1 MEVSD
6 PVAEQPTGSLGQ
18 ANSETEH
25 LLASI
30 AWILIA
36 VDERGAVTRWNAA
49 AEAAFAMPA
58 AAVLGRPLRETGIA
72 WDWRAMLDRIALAR
86 ASDTPTRF
94 DDVAYRRVDGGEGYL
109 GITLATIRAGRGQ
122 PAGILLLGAD
132 TTERRLLEAQLAQAQ
147 KLESIG
153 QLAAGVAHEL
163 NTPIQFIGDNVRFM
177 QGAFA
182 ELSEL
187 LESYRAL
194 RAAAEGHVDASLVD
208 AVARREAAAAT
219 RDDDAVVFRDEALG
233 RRPLPG
239 ALRRRRGRQA
249 RGDPDLRD
257 GDRPRVH
264 LLRSVAAGRVRRSR
278 AGGAVTTPSLRVV
291 FVDDEPYV
299 LQALSRL
306 LRPMR
311 AEWHMEFASSAAA
324 ALEILAQGP
333 FDAVVTDMRMP
344 GMDGAELL
352 DEVKR
357 RHPHVVRI
365 VLSGQADQ
373 ASVLRSLGSTHQYL
387 SKPCDPETLK
397 QTLVRACAVRMLLA
411 DDALKQVVS
420 QLGSLPSLP
429 DDLRGPPRGV
439 PRTGRLRPQGRGR
452 DQPGHGD

>member
-6 PVAEQPTGSLGQ
+6 RVSEQPTGSLGQ

-49 AEAAFAMPA
+49 AETAFAIPA

-86 ASDTPTRF
+86 ASDTPSRF
-94 DDVAYRRVDGGEGYL
+94 DDVAYRRADGGEGYL

-182 ELSEL
+182 ELSDL

-208 AVARREAAAAT
+208 AVTRREAAADIEYLTAEIPSAIDQTLDGIGRVAT
-219 RDDDAVVFRDEALG
+219 IVRALKEFAHPDQKDMTATDLNQAVLCTLTVARNEVKYVADVETELGDLPLVVCHPGELNQVILNLVVNAAQAIADVVAGNGGRGLIRVKTSRDDDAVVIAISDT
-233 RRPLPG
+233 
-239 ALRRRRGRQA
+239 
-249 RGDPDLRD
+249 
-257 GDRPRVH
+257 
-264 LLRSVAAGRVRRSR
+264 
-278 AGGAVTTPSLRVV
+278 GGGIP
-291 FVDDEPYV
+291 
-299 LQALSRL
+299 
-306 LRPMR
+306 
-311 AEWHMEFASSAAA
+311 AAA
-324 ALEILAQGP
+324 QPRIFDPFFTTKAVGRGTGQGLSIARNVVVDKHGGTLTFETEIG
-333 FDAVVTDMRMP
+333 R
-344 GMDGAELL
+344 
-352 DEVKR
+352 
-357 RHPHVVRI
+357 
-365 VLSGQADQ
+365 
-373 ASVLRSLGSTHQYL
+373 GSTFFVRL
-387 SKPCDPETLK
+387 PLGECADPV
-397 QTLVRACAVRMLLA
+397 QAA
-411 DDALKQVVS
+411 
-420 QLGSLPSLP
+420 P
-429 DDLRGPPRGV
+429 
-439 PRTGRLRPQGRGR
+439 
-452 DQPGHGD
+452 